1 MTSNDKALGSFAP
14 AADRT
19 PPWSEG
25 DRVAALAEYGIL
37 DTPREAEF
45 DDLVRLAAET
55 FGAPIAVVNLVA
67 SDRQWFKAE
76 VGIGAR
82 ELPLDVSICAHAILQ
97 NDFMVVP
104 DTRED
109 ERFTCNPLVTV
120 DDGLR
125 FYAGALLRSVDGLPI
140 GTVCVLDRTPR
151 PEGIT
156 PHQRLV
162 LEVLAR
168 QVMTQ
173 LELRRAITEQA
184 RRGDQLSR
192 LLEEHTRAE
201 DAVREVQERYRLAAR
216 ATNDAIWDWDFAT
229 NHVTW
234 NEALE
239 VHYGY
244 TPDDVVPTG
253 DWWVEHIHPDDRE
266 RIDVS
271 IHAAIDGDAASW
283 ADEYRFRRADGGYA
297 SILDRGHVIR
307 DAGGRATRMIGA
319 MLDISERQAN
329 RAALAMSE
337 ERLRLAADAA
347 EIGFWDVDVVHDI
360 LIWPP
365 IVKRMFGISADVPVS
380 MRDYYDGL
388 HPDDREATSIAYAAA
403 ADPAQRAVYDVEYR
417 TIGKEDG
424 LVRWVAAKGRGIFEG
439 DICVRVLGTAIDIT
453 ERKRADEIL
462 RTSEAR
468 LRFLRTLDEAL
479 QNAPD
484 ASSAMMSAAEL
495 LALRIGASRTA
506 YADVDADS
514 DRFIIR
520 DDWVAPGILSSA
532 GIYSLDL
539 FGTRAVADMR
549 GGRTLIVRDVPA
561 ELAPADGRDMFQSI
575 GIDAIICCPL
585 VKDDRLV
592 AMMAVHQDR
601 PRDWQ
606 EEEITLVEAVVE
618 RCWAHVQRIGAE
630 ARLRESET
638 RYRTLFEAVDA
649 GFTIAEIKF
658 DADGRPIDYR
668 LIEMNPAFQ
677 RQTGMGGLV
686 GTWVRESVPGLEEHW
701 FEIYG
706 KVAATQTPARFE
718 NFAEPMGRWFDVYAF
733 PTGTPEQRLVA
744 ILFNDITDRKRSEE
758 TLRQLNETLETQVA
772 ERTAELRFNS
782 DIIEA
787 TTSPICAF
795 DHDYRLIAFNK
806 AHNEEF
812 RRVNGFDTKIGDVFP
827 DQFIPEQAARM
838 RALMGRALAGES
850 FTVCEAF
857 GRPEYG
863 QPCWEISYTPL
874 RDSDG
879 RIIGAFHLA
888 DDVSDRVRA
897 EAELTAAQEALR
909 QSQKMEAMGSLTGGV
924 AHDFNNLLTP
934 IIGSLDMLQ
943 RKSVGGEREQRL
955 IAGALQSAERAKTL
969 VQRLLAFARRQPL
982 QPRAVDVGALVSGM
996 ADLVASTSG
1005 PQTRVTVD
1013 VADDLPAALADQN
1026 QLEMAIL
1033 NLSVNARDAMPEGG
1047 RLTITAR
1054 AADVDNGHAGGLK
1067 PGRYVRLSV
1076 ADTGVGMDADTK
1088 RRAIEPFYST
1098 KGIGKGTGLGLSM
1111 VHGLAA
1117 QLGGALTIDSRP
1129 GLGTDIQLWL
1139 PATDQDVQ
1147 ELDRPEESAP
1157 RQDAGR
1163 ALVVDDED
1171 AVRASTADML
1181 VDLGYDVVE
1190 AASAEQALQ
1199 LVRTGLVPDLLVTD
1213 HLMPGKN
1220 GTDLAR
1226 EIQAD
1231 LPGVRILIVSGYAD
1245 VDGIAADLP
1254 RLVKPFRQADL
1265 AASINEVD

>member
-1 MTSNDKALGSFAP
+1 MSSNANSSTSETLPEAEGAG
-14 AADRT
+14 
-19 PPWSEG
+19 WSEV
-25 DRVAALAEYGIL
+25 DRVRALEDYAIL
-37 DTPREAEF
+37 DTPVEPEF
-45 DDLVRLAAET
+45 DELVRLAAET

-67 SDRQWFKAE
+67 SDRQWFKAA

-109 ERFTCNPLVTV
+109 ERFSCNPLVTAEG
-120 DDGLR
+120 GLR
-125 FYAGALLRSVDGLPI
+125 FYAGALLRTPTGVPI
-140 GTVCVLDRTPR
+140 GTVCVLDRSPR
-151 PEGIT
+151 PDGIT
-156 PHQRLV
+156 QHQRLV

-173 LELRRAITEQA
+173 LELR
-184 RRGDQLSR
+184 LSLAQEAYR
-192 LLEEHTRAE
+192 SEELSNLLEERSRAQG
-201 DAVREVQERYRLAAR
+201 AIREVEERYRLAAR

-229 NHVTW
+229 NHVIW
-234 NEALE
+234 NEALQTN
-239 VHYGY
+239 YGY
-244 TPDDVVPTG
+244 GADDVEPTG
-253 DWWVEHIHPDDRE
+253 DWWIDHIHAEDRS
-266 RIDVS
+266 RIDSS
-271 IHAAIDGDAASW
+271 IHAAIDGDAESW
-283 ADEYRFRRADGGYA
+283 TDEYRFRRADGSYA
-297 SILDRGHVIR
+297 AILDRGHVIR
-307 DAGGRATRMIGA
+307 DGSGRAARMIGA

-337 ERLRLAADAA
+337 ERLRLATDAA

-403 ADPAQRAVYDVEYR
+403 ADPALRAVYDVEYR

-424 LVRWVAAKGRGIFEG
+424 VVRWVAAKGRGVFDG
-439 DICVRVLGTAIDIT
+439 DICLRVIGTAIDIT
-453 ERKRADEIL
+453 DRKRSDEIV
-462 RTSEAR
+462 RRSEAR

-484 ASSAMMSAAEL
+484 AAAAMTAAAEL
-495 LALRIGASRTA
+495 LALKLDASRCA

-520 DDWVAPGILSSA
+520 DDYVASGIETSA

-539 FGTRAVADMR
+539 FGSRAVDDMR
-549 GGRTLIVRDVPA
+549 GGRTLVVRDVGE
-561 ELAPADGRDMFQSI
+561 ELAPSDGRTMFESI

-585 VKDDRLV
+585 VKEDRLV

-606 EEEITLVEAVVE
+606 RDEIALVEAVVE

-630 ARLRESET
+630 ARLRESEA

-658 DADGRPIDYR
+658 DENDRPIDYR
-668 LIEMNPAFQ
+668 LVEMNPAFA
-677 RQTGMGGLV
+677 RQTGMGSLV
-686 GTWVRESVPGLEEHW
+686 GTWVRDSVPGLEEHW

-706 KVAATQTPARFE
+706 GVAATRNAIRFE
-718 NFAEPMGRWFDVYAF
+718 NYAEPMGRWFDVYAF
-733 PTGTPEQRLVA
+733 PTGAPEDNLVA
-744 ILFNDITDRKRSEE
+744 ILFNDITDRKRSEDR
-758 TLRQLNETLETQVA
+758 LRELNDTLETQVA
-772 ERTAELRFNS
+772 ERTAELRFNR

-795 DHDYRLIAFNK
+795 DGEYRLIAFNK
-806 AHNEEF
+806 AHNDEF
-812 RRVNGFDTKIGDVFP
+812 RRVNGFDTQIGDVFP
-827 DQFIPEQAARM
+827 DQFIPEQAGRM
-838 RALMGRALAGES
+838 RALMSRALAGES
-850 FTVCEAF
+850 FTVLEAF

-874 RDSDG
+874 RDG
-879 RIIGAFHLA
+879 EGNIIGAFHLA
-888 DDVSDRVRA
+888 NDVSDRIRA
-897 EAELTAAQEALR
+897 EAELSSAQEALR

-934 IIGSLDMLQ
+934 IIGGLDMLQ
-943 RKSVGGEREQRL
+943 RKALGGEREQRL

-982 QPRAVDVGALVSGM
+982 RPRAVDIGALVTGM

-1005 PQTRVTVD
+1005 PQTRVTVQ
-1013 VADDLPAALADQN
+1013 VADDLPAALADPN

-1047 RLTITAR
+1047 RLTISAV
-1054 AADVDNGHAGGLK
+1054 AVQVGAEHAIALK
-1067 PGRYVRLSV
+1067 PGRYVRVSV
-1076 ADTGVGMDADTK
+1076 ADTGVGMDADTV
-1088 RRAIEPFYST
+1088 RRAVEPFYST

-1111 VHGLAA
+1111 VHGLVA
-1117 QLGGALTIDSRP
+1117 QLGGALTIDSKP

-1139 PATDQDVQ
+1139 PATDDAV
-1147 ELDRPEESAP
+1147 EESETSGDEVQAAV
-1157 RQDAGR
+1157 AGN
-1163 ALVVDDED
+1163 ALLVDDED
-1171 AVRASTADML
+1171 VVRASTAEML
-1181 VDLGYDVVE
+1181 VDMGYDVVE
-1190 AASAEQALQ
+1190 AASAEQALK
-1199 LVRTGLVPDLLVTD
+1199 LIGSGLAPDLVVTD
-1213 HLMPGKN
+1213 HLMPGMN

-1226 EIQAD
+1226 AVVEL
-1231 LPGVRILIVSGYAD
+1231 LPGTRILIVSGYAE
-1245 VDGIAADLP
+1245 VDGIAPDLP

-1265 AASINEVD
+1265 SAIVSELT